1 VSGKKIEQQ
10 VYTRECGG
18 IFYSDDGDV
27 PITISEGLDQARMNN
42 LLLELGITESLF
54 KQLLFAVMSSIAGKK
69 KVYISLNVEQHHY
82 TKVAA
87 ALLELLYHFL
97 PHSHR
102 RCFGAMSF
110 SREPEGIND
119 VHVLFFEHGT
129 LNDHD
134 RSMEEPYIFDFANQ
148 KFSGI
153 DLVGQHEYLNF
164 AWGQLL
170 VGHKLDEFFEFAE
183 KALFGFTE
191 EDQLQLKNYDQLT
204 AIYQTLNGSE
214 DYYRQNKLS
223 FLNSLLNFLKVEK
236 AVKEDLEKLWLQILK
251 EEKAAVEVETA
262 IDFIKAVVEFNKISL
277 HDKGLEFILNT
288 LDYYNHNP
296 IFHEVMTIVEGSIE
310 TYEPLMEFI
319 TLHPDYTQILENYLT
334 EKFNHTRVEDIL
346 SEINQLLLTVP
357 FVAKNKGF
365 QVLIIKKTSQAL
377 VDSSDIFIAAR
388 AVKEF
393 KVTNLDVDFSKIK
406 EMMMISTELTIL
418 KAIDL
423 NNVTVKDIG
432 TFAYLS
438 TGRLNVKESKDKLII
453 RKSKMM
459 EVLHELFNSP
469 VVSVELLLQ
478 PLSLASRE
486 ELRNVLKNVLRSH
499 LSEKYFQLLLAAFN
513 EEDGSFHYPQLF
525 AYLSKHADDN
535 LVLAFIKWTDK
546 NLQLDY
552 HYHRALKNYLKTH
565 PRSIW
570 KNKNTKKE
578 LQQIS
583 TVSFRK
589 VVKEVQNESASPVVK
604 FFNRYGINL
613 SIILLI
619 ILVAGSGVYLG
630 YGLLAGKKDDDTDSK
645 TSTVAAKEP
654 EVTENQKPSLD
665 PFKRWDVDNP
675 YVFNV
680 DGQQQQ
686 MVFGQ
691 ANPTG
696 GKSLVLTDSQKTE
709 TSFDLVMDSEVSPFD
724 EQGVLKEGFSLFHTE
739 HDFDQNGN
747 SEVVIMALNQTFES
761 FVWVYSPI
769 SKKGRI
775 GLQANLAIKGMSD
788 AKLVDNTLTLL
799 GENGQSETYAFVNQE
814 FVKQ

>member
-1 VSGKKIEQQ
+1 MSGKKIEQQ

-18 IFYSDDGDV
+18 IFHTGDGDV

-69 KVYISLNVEQHHY
+69 KVYITLNVELHHY
-82 TKVAA
+82 TKAAA
-87 ALLELLYHFL
+87 ALLELLYHYL
-97 PHSHR
+97 PHSYR
-102 RCFGAMSF
+102 RNFVAMTFTS
-110 SREPEGIND
+110 EPEGIND
-119 VHVLFFEHGT
+119 VHVLFFEPGT
-129 LNDHD
+129 LKDHD
-134 RSMEEPYIFDFANQ
+134 RTMEEPYIFDFANQ
-148 KFSGI
+148 KFSSI

-164 AWGQLL
+164 AWEQLL

-183 KALFGFTE
+183 KALFGFSE
-191 EDQLQLKNYDQLT
+191 EDQLQLNAYDQLT
-204 AIYQTLNGSE
+204 AIYQTLNGSK

-236 AVKEDLEKLWLQILK
+236 AAKEDLEKLWLQILK

-262 IDFIKAVVEFNKISL
+262 IDFIKAVVEINQISL

-288 LDYYNHNP
+288 LDHYQDDP
-296 IFHEVMTIVEGSIE
+296 LFHELMAIVEASIY
-310 TYEPLMEFI
+310 TYEPLMKFI

-334 EKFNHTRVEDIL
+334 KKFNHSRVEDIL

-365 QVLIIKKTSQAL
+365 QALIIKKTSQAL

-393 KVTNLDVDFSKIK
+393 RVTNQDVDFSKII
-406 EMMMISTELTIL
+406 EMMMISTELTLL

-438 TGRLNVKESKDKLII
+438 TGRLNMKESKDKQII

-499 LSEKYFQLLLAAFN
+499 LSEKYFQHLLAAFN
-513 EEDGSFHYPQLF
+513 DEDGSFHYPQLF

-570 KNKNTKKE
+570 KNKKTKKE

-613 SIILLI
+613 SIVLLI

-630 YGLLAGKKDDDTDSK
+630 YGLLAGEKVDDTDSK

-654 EVTENQKPSLD
+654 EVAEKQKPSLE
-665 PFKRWDVDNP
+665 PFKRWDAENP

-696 GKSLVLTDSQKTE
+696 GKSLILTDNQNVE
-709 TSFDLVMDSEVSPFD
+709 TFLELIIDSEASPFD
-724 EQGVLKEGFSLFHTE
+724 DKGVLKEEFSLYHTE
-739 HDFDQNGN
+739 HDFDNNGT
-747 SEVVIMALNQTFES
+747 SEVVIMALSQTSES
-761 FVWVYSPI
+761 FVWVYSPF
-769 SKKGRI
+769 SKNGSV
-775 GLQANLAIKGMSD
+775 GLRADLAVNGLSA
-788 AKLVDNTLTLL
+788 AKLVDNTLELIGDL
-799 GENGQSETYAFVNQE
+799 GQTEKYAYINQQFE
-814 FVKQ
+814 KQ